1 MDPKDYDRVA
11 GKIPTY
17 GKLLLSVPAWVKAQT
32 FDIHI
37 KAEQPIA
44 LCGRDGV
51 YFLDEGGQPTRQA
64 ERGKA
69 VPLREMREL
78 FLHICGHSVFHH
90 EEEIRQGYVSLG
102 GVLRVGLCGTAVL
115 EKNSVQSVREITS
128 LVFRIPREMRGC
140 ADRLFQERI
149 PWEKGVLV
157 AGPPSSGKT
166 TVLRDVARSLSTG
179 RFGRP
184 RRVAVLD
191 ERGELGLFDLGPCAD
206 VLRGYPKSVGIE
218 WAVRT
223 LSPEFLLCDELS
235 SRDLPAVEDAV
246 ATGAALLASVH
257 GDQGAWLQRP
267 LCRALQRT
275 GAFSTAVCLEGR
287 SSPGSIEKILC
298 LHPSGEA
305 GEGRACE
312 TAGNFAGSGQRFG
325 SGPVERGSAAAAG
338 GPAA

>member
-51 YFLDEGGQPTRQA
+51 YFLDERGQPTRQA

-69 VPLREMREL
+69 SPLREMREL
-78 FLHICGHSVFHH
+78 FLQICGHSVFHH

-275 GAFSTAVCLEGR
+275 GAFSTAVCLGGR
-287 SSPGSIEKILC
+287 GSPGSIEKILC
-298 LHPSGEA
+298 LHPPGEA